1 MAMNAILFGTLI
13 GVAPR
18 AGRIV
23 AQAPEALSKVYR
35 RAEFWDPEQATL
47 GDIVNVVG
55 RWTQAEE
62 WQTRTQ
68 FETVENQ
75 RDETEYQAATKERY
89 EMAQR
94 MGCVERI
101 AMRQN
106 VRTLPFVDEKLAAAY
121 GMTCA
126 DFEAM
131 PVSREAINIVY
142 DALAES
148 KSGLIP
154 PAVVNQ
160 RRSEWLTPEGG
171 LDEGRFSQ
179 GLYKSRSLV
188 IVSWFFL
195 GKGQILGAVVGLK
208 IIADTTNFWEKYS
221 VRRAP
226 LRPPRFASP
235 SLARALPKLTSLAS
249 LRGSCLPASNT

>member
-1 MAMNAILFGTLI
+1 MAMSVVLFGTLV

-55 RWTQAEE
+55 RWKQAEE

-221 VRRAP
+221 LPPGFEYLILLAGFAAAWQATSAALDAP
-226 LRPPRFASP
+226 
-235 SLARALPKLTSLAS
+235 KIEEY
-249 LRGSCLPASNT
+249 